1 MGESVGINFKLHIC
15 KREGGRDGWMNGG
28 REGDSERERE
38 RGRERER
45 VHKRDDAGNCKLP
58 VYSDVVGGRT
68 PPPPA
73 HPPPK
78 VQFHSVPRQGTGP
91 QGAALPPWPGLLPAL
106 FCTCSRLLT
115 LYVLS
120 AHC

>member
-1 MGESVGINFKLHIC
+1 MDEW
-15 KREGGRDGWMNGG
+15 REGGRLGE
-28 REGDSERERE
+28 REGERE
-38 RGRERER
+38 RERER

-58 VYSDVVGGRT
+58 VYSDVVGGRM

-91 QGAALPPWPGLLPAL
+91 KGQLTPMARPPACPILHIFKIVDSVCVVSLVCTLLNMLWA
-106 FCTCSRLLT
+106 CTR
-115 LYVLS
+115 V
-120 AHC
+120 